1 MLLIEQGEFA
11 DNGDNINWIYSATIS
26 VEHIAGYKIVV
37 SAYDISGNVTVK
49 DVLL

>member
-1 MLLIEQGEFA
+1 MLLIEQGEAA
-11 DNGDNINWIYSATIS
+11 DNDDNINWIYAATIS
-26 VEHIAGYKIVV
+26 VEHITGYKIVA

>member
-1 MLLIEQGEFA
+1 MLLIEQGEAA

-26 VEHIAGYKIVV
+26 VEHIAGYKIGV
-37 SAYDISGNVTVK
+37 STYDISGNVTVK